1 MIYTNHNATSIMI
14 RPHWTLVALEK
25 RERESNHDD
34 LASFQKL
41 EDEWRKN
48 GHIYDQKRKGD
59 TPIKIQNSYSEI
71 LELNLKLIGCLEKGC
86 YIFSF
91 KFSFYVHSINP
102 PRIKKQ

>member
-1 MIYTNHNATSIMI
+1 MIW
-14 RPHWTLVALEK
+14 PHCALVALEK

-71 LELNLKLIGCLEKGC
+71 LELNLNLIGCLEK
-86 YIFSF
+86 YFLS
-91 KFSFYVHSINP
+91 
-102 PRIKKQ
+102 